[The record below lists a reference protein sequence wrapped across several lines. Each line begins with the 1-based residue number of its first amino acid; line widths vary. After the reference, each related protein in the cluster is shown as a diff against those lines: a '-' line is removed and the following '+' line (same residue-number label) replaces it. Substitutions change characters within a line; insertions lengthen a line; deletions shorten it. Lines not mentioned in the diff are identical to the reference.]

1 MNADVLEMKPSSGD
15 KPNLESSLRLWWSQW
30 WPHHRAG
37 LFVAWLI
44 TLLGMA
50 ALPWI
55 PQRYE
60 SRARVYVETSG
71 TPQEASGLWSAAGE
85 TDRQIRILA
94 KSVTAGPQLDRLVEL
109 FGPHQS
115 AEEPAQREAIVA
127 GLLSR
132 IRMVADEPGLYTISY
147 RDTDEVR
154 SRQVVDGV
162 VELFVSTGQRQRQ
175 REAQR
180 ALQVLAE
187 QTRLSEER
195 LTWARQRI
203 EQFAKEHGLQ
213 PQTDGQ
219 DVAVRRAALQDSVT
233 RLRSEVRAAEQVRQ
247 AYRDELNQ
255 DISAKASKTPSTGAG
270 SDLPNGLH
278 RLGEKHPEVIAAR
291 QASEGQ
297 SAGIGGATAP
307 SGSDS
312 LQQRLRASLADA
324 NAQLALLRAKLSAEE
339 SQLTQWRKPFD
350 QAPALEPQWQ
360 QLRLDLETAQKH
372 HETLLGKVE
381 SASIALKA
389 DSNPQTTAVRVV
401 EPARAHPTALFPTRM
416 HLAIGLSGIALVLA
430 LTASIWMQTLRPQIR
445 NALDLQQA
453 LGHPVVTQV
462 PWQGIASGSRIALPW
477 PSVLAAMVLVIT
489 HGAHVMWWWGAPWA

>member
-1 MNADVLEMKPSSGD
+1 MNAGVLEMKPASGA
-15 KPNLESSLRLWWSQW
+15 KGNLESSLRLWWSQW

-37 LFVAWLI
+37 LTLAWLV
-44 TLLGMA
+44 TLVGMA
-50 ALPWI
+50 VLPWI

-71 TPQEASGLWSAAGE
+71 TPHEAVGMWNAAGE

-94 KSVTAGPQLDRLVEL
+94 KSVTAGPQLDRLVDL
-109 FGPHQS
+109 FGPNLSTAQ
-115 AEEPAQREAIVA
+115 PPQREAIVA

-147 RDTDEVR
+147 RDTDELR

-195 LTWARQRI
+195 FTWARQRLDN
-203 EQFAKEHGLQ
+203 FVKEHGLQ

-219 DVAVRRAALQDSVT
+219 DVAGRRAALQESVT

-247 AYRDELNQ
+247 TYRDELNQ
-255 DISAKASKTPSTGAG
+255 DISAKASKMASTGAV
-270 SDLPNGLH
+270 SDLPNGLY

-291 QASEGQ
+291 QASEGPTSGTG
-297 SAGIGGATAP
+297 SATGT

-324 NAQLALLRAKLSAEE
+324 NAQVALLRAKLSAEE

-350 QAPALEPQWQ
+350 KAPALEPEWQ

-372 HETLLGKVE
+372 HEALLGKVE

-389 DSNPQTTAVRVV
+389 DSDPQTTAVRVV
-401 EPARAHPTALFPTRM
+401 EPSRANPAALFPARM
-416 HLAIGLSGIALVLA
+416 HLAIGLSGLALVVA
-430 LTASIWMQTLRPQIR
+430 LSASIWMQTLRPKVR
-445 NALDLQQA
+445 NTPDLQQA

-462 PWQGIASGSRIALPW
+462 PWQGSSAGLRIAVPW
-477 PSVLAAMVLVIT
+477 SSALVAMALVIT
-489 HGAHVMWWWGAPWA
+489 HTAHVIGWWGGAWA